1 MNIKRISVILLTFFL
16 ITILG
21 ACADKVPNKTPED
34 TVKNFIAA
42 GIAEDKETFK
52 ELLKLPQDEDAFAEA
67 YIKVYAEF
75 AAENEVSID
84 KINVR
89 VITENELLDGVLKQM
104 EIEHGYAPI
113 IAEVTNFDSQPLL
126 FLLEKE
132 NDKYYIRNIDAKER
146 YEELFIAQ

>member
-1 MNIKRISVILLTFFL
+1 MNIRRISAILLILFL
-16 ITILG
+16 TAFLG
-21 ACADKVPNKTPED
+21 ACSDKSPNKTPED

-42 GIAEDKETFK
+42 GISGDKETFK
-52 ELLKLPQDEDAFAEA
+52 ELLKLPQDEDAFVEA

-89 VITENELLDGVLKQM
+89 VISKNELIDGVLEQM
-104 EIEHGYAPI
+104 EQEHGYAPM
-113 IAEVTNFDSQPLL
+113 IAEVTNFDQQPLL

-132 NDKYYIRNIDAKER
+132 NEKYYIRNIDARER
-146 YEELFIAQ
+146 YEELFLPQ

>member
-1 MNIKRISVILLTFFL
+1 MNIKRISAVLLIFSL
-16 ITILG
+16 IAILG
-21 ACADKVPNKTPED
+21 ACTQNAPNKTPED

-75 AAENEVSID
+75 AAEKEVTID

-89 VITENELLDGVLKQM
+89 VITENDLLDGVLEQM
-104 EIEHGYAPI
+104 EEEHGYVPI
-113 IAEVTNFDSQPLL
+113 IAEVTNFDEQPLL

-132 NDKYYIRNIDAKER
+132 NDKYYIRNIDTRER
-146 YEELFIAQ
+146 YEELFVEQ